1 MEEFANIQLEFA
13 LAQQSDLMIMGN
25 SGYGDLVFNH
35 VCCKFP
41 LHTRGDVPQRCFCPP
56 VCEGGI

>member
-25 SGYGDLVFNH
+25 SGYGEVALYIHSYINTFIYTYVLICIH
-35 VCCKFP
+35 AV
-41 LHTRGDVPQRCFCPP
+41 
-56 VCEGGI
+56 